1 MIPSRPIALFLYPYV
16 MNQSLLIVALRNQS
30 LYLPDSIV
38 LKPLPVGEHALS
50 FAAHLA
56 KLGYTLSQE
65 ALEAVNSLSDS
76 DLKETTETIDRVYGI
91 GLNWASM
98 IKDWTR
104 PTGVTRVDYFLS
116 VLANLFPGMHGEG
129 TTLPCGHFIPAG
141 TFPLDR
147 YNGCPLCGTPFV
159 TSQTITTGQE
169 KPTKALGLM
178 RDSDMKALFRRLA
191 EYKTPLDGT
200 MIDSLKLLA
209 SAYTLPEN
217 AKITIRENVIA
228 IASVLVPLGREDEIR
243 QYFSTM
249 TDVLRLIW
257 YSRTGQS
264 RVSRPKVYL
273 HIKDRNNP
281 DRDPDTEE
289 NSRAEL
295 KLHFSRPICREY
307 ALLIDGLPQ
316 TAPEMCET
324 MNPHRDMWVR
334 VIRALRLNEFAK
346 RPGMSKIQ
354 DMLDLF
360 YNKNYTVW
368 AAEVDE
374 AYNSGDTD
382 RLVALLKE
390 RPGEFARRLFSCM
403 LAFGDETIID
413 SFSAVADR
421 VEPRLLLALADNA
434 DTYFRPY
441 PNQHCV
447 YPRPDVTVMIDG
459 NNKLE
464 NFSAEELR
472 RHAGKVRTLALKALK
487 EYFRRQPHAKGGS
500 VYISP
505 DLFRIPFPSGN
516 RSDTVQDSSYALPG
530 QQFEVKGNN
539 VRLFMQW
546 GKGLPAQHL
555 DMDLSARVIY
565 KNGFTA
571 ECAYYQL
578 SIDGAIH
585 SGDIINIPDQ
595 TGTAEYIEL
604 DIKRL
609 QESGAELVAF
619 CCNAYSNGAVAPG
632 VSVGWMDSTN
642 PMKVDNESGVAYDP
656 STVEHQVRVP
666 DRSLSKGLV
675 FGVLEV
681 ERCRIIWLEMPMSG
695 RLALSL
701 SPEAL
706 KDTLRRLHDSISIGE
721 LLELK
726 ADAWE
731 MTRTEDAK
739 KADLAFTKPADALNI
754 F

>member
-16 MNQSLLIVALRNQS
+16 MNSSLLIVALRNRS
-30 LYLPDSIV
+30 LYLPDSV
-38 LKPLPVGEHALS
+38 ALKPLPVCERALS

-56 KLGYTLSQE
+56 KLGYMLSQE
-65 ALEAVNSLSDS
+65 ALEAVNSLSES
-76 DLKETTETIDRVYGI
+76 EMKETAETIDSVYGI

-98 IKDWTR
+98 IKDWKR
-104 PTGVTRVDYFLS
+104 PTGVTRADYLLS
-116 VLANLFPGMHGEG
+116 VLANLFPGMRGEG
-129 TTLPCGHFIPAG
+129 TTLPCGHFIPDG

-169 KPTKALGLM
+169 KPTKVLGLM
-178 RDSDMKALFRRLA
+178 RDSDMKALFKRLA
-191 EYKTPLDGT
+191 ESRTPLDGT

-209 SAYTLPEN
+209 SAFSLPVN
-217 AKITIRENVIA
+217 AKITLRENVIA

-249 TDVLRLIW
+249 ADVLRLIW
-257 YSRTGQS
+257 YSQTGQS

-273 HIKDRNNP
+273 RIKERNNP
-281 DRDPDTEE
+281 DPEQNTSGIGRE
-289 NSRAEL
+289 EL
-295 KLHFSRPICREY
+295 KLHFSRPVCREFSR
-307 ALLIDGLPQ
+307 LIVSLPQ
-316 TAPEMCET
+316 TARQMCET

-334 VIRALRLNEFAK
+334 VIRALRLNESAK
-346 RPGMSKIQ
+346 RPEMCKLR
-354 DMLDLF
+354 DMLNLF

-368 AAEVDE
+368 AAEVDD

-382 RLVALLKE
+382 RLVGLLKE

-413 SFSAVADR
+413 SFAIVADR

-434 DTYFRPY
+434 DTYFRTY

-459 NNKLE
+459 NNKLK

-472 RHAGKVRTLALKALK
+472 HYAGKVRAMALKALK
-487 EYFRRQPHAKGGS
+487 EYFRRQPHANGGS
-500 VYISP
+500 IYISP
-505 DLFRIPFPSGN
+505 DLFKSPFPSGN

-585 SGDIINIPDQ
+585 SGDIINIPDM

-604 DIKRL
+604 DIRRL
-609 QESGAELVAF
+609 HESGAELVAF

-632 VSVGWMDSTN
+632 VTVGWMDSSN
-642 PMKVDNESGVAYDP
+642 PMKVDNETGVAYDP